1 MIDDVSRYDDIIDL
15 PHHVSSNRKPMDMI
29 NRAAQFAPFAA
40 LTGYA
45 EAINETGRI
54 VEKKI
59 ILSNEE
65 KEKISNILSYLN
77 LHIKED
83 IMVTIIYFIKDHLKE
98 GGSYSSVTTS
108 IRKIDEFNKIIE
120 LKDRTKIKINDIYK
134 INLDLFN
141 DYIE

>member
-1 MIDDVSRYDDIIDL
+1 MENKYDDIINL
-15 PHHVSSNRKPMDMI
+15 PHHVSENHKRMDKI

-45 EAINETGRI
+45 EAINEAGRI
-54 VEKKI
+54 VDKKI

-83 IMVTIIYFIKDHLKE
+83 IIVTIVYFIKDNLKE
-98 GGSYSSVTTS
+98 GGSYNSITSSLK
-108 IRKIDEFNKIIE
+108 KIDEFNKIIE
-120 LKDRTKIKINDIYK
+120 LKNKIKIKINDIYK
-134 INLDLFN
+134 INVDIFNEFN
-141 DYIE
+141 D

>member
-1 MIDDVSRYDDIIDL
+1 MDNKYSDIINL
-15 PHHVSSNRKPMDMI
+15 PHHQSENHKRMDKI

-45 EAINETGRI
+45 EAINEAGRI
-54 VEKKI
+54 VDKKI

-83 IMVTIIYFIKDHLKE
+83 IIITIVYFIKDNLKE
-98 GGSYSSVTTS
+98 GGSYNTITSSLK
-108 IRKIDEFNKIIE
+108 KIDEFNKIIE
-120 LKDRTKIKINDIYK
+120 LKNKTKIKINDIYQ
-134 INLDLFN
+134 INVDIFNEFN
-141 DYIE
+141 D

>member
-1 MIDDVSRYDDIIDL
+1 MENKYSDIIDL
-15 PHHVSSNRKPMDMI
+15 PHHQSENHKRMDKI

-45 EAINETGRI
+45 EAINEAGRI
-54 VEKKI
+54 VDKKI

-83 IMVTIIYFIKDHLKE
+83 IIITIVYFIKDNLKE
-98 GGSYSSVTTS
+98 GGSYNTITSSLK
-108 IRKIDEFNKIIE
+108 KIDEFNKIIE
-120 LKDRTKIKINDIYK
+120 LKNKTKIKINDIYK
-134 INLDLFN
+134 INVDILNEFN
-141 DYIE
+141 D

>member
-1 MIDDVSRYDDIIDL
+1 MENKYDDIINL
-15 PHHVSSNRKPMDMI
+15 PHHVSENHKRMDKI

-45 EAINETGRI
+45 EAINEAGR
-54 VEKKI
+54 VVDKKI

-83 IMVTIIYFIKDHLKE
+83 IIVTIVYFIKDNLKE
-98 GGSYSSVTTS
+98 GGSYNSITSSLK
-108 IRKIDEFNKIIE
+108 KIDDFNKIVE
-120 LKDRTKIKINDIYK
+120 LKNKIKIKINDIYK
-134 INLDLFN
+134 INVDIFNEFN
-141 DYIE
+141 D

>member
-1 MIDDVSRYDDIIDL
+1 MENKYSDIIDL
-15 PHHVSSNRKPMDMI
+15 PHHQSENHKRMDKI

-45 EAINETGRI
+45 EAINEAGRI
-54 VEKKI
+54 VDKKI

-83 IMVTIIYFIKDHLKE
+83 IIKF
-98 GGSYSSVTTS
+98 TN
-108 IRKIDEFNKIIE
+108 IRH
-120 LKDRTKIKINDIYK
+120 
-134 INLDLFN
+134 
-141 DYIE
+141 

>member
-1 MIDDVSRYDDIIDL
+1 MDNKYSDIINL
-15 PHHVSSNRKPMDMI
+15 PHHQSENHKRMDKI

-45 EAINETGRI
+45 EAINEAGRI
-54 VEKKI
+54 VDKKI

-83 IMVTIIYFIKDHLKE
+83 IIITIVYFIKDNLKE
-98 GGSYSSVTTS
+98 GGSYNTITSSLK
-108 IRKIDEFNKIIE
+108 KIDEFNKIIE
-120 LKDRTKIKINDIYK
+120 LKNKTKIKINDIYK
-134 INLDLFN
+134 INVDIFNEFN
-141 DYIE
+141 D

>member
-1 MIDDVSRYDDIIDL
+1 MENKYSDIIDL
-15 PHHVSSNRKPMDMI
+15 PHHQSENHKRMDKI

-45 EAINETGRI
+45 EAINEAGRI
-54 VEKKI
+54 LDKKI

-83 IMVTIIYFIKDHLKE
+83 IIITIVYFIKDNFKE
-98 GGSYSSVTTS
+98 GGSYNSITSSLK
-108 IRKIDEFNKIIE
+108 KIDEFNKIIE
-120 LKDRTKIKINDIYK
+120 LKNKTKIKINDIYK
-134 INLDLFN
+134 INVDIFNEFN
-141 DYIE
+141 D

>member
-1 MIDDVSRYDDIIDL
+1 MENKYDDIINL
-15 PHHVSSNRKPMDMI
+15 PHHVSENHKRMDKI

-45 EAINETGRI
+45 EAINEAGR
-54 VEKKI
+54 VVDKKI

-83 IMVTIIYFIKDHLKE
+83 IIVTIVYFIKDNLKE
-98 GGSYSSVTTS
+98 GGSYNSITSSLK
-108 IRKIDEFNKIIE
+108 KIDEFNKIIE
-120 LKDRTKIKINDIYK
+120 LKNKIKIKINDIYK
-134 INLDLFN
+134 INVDIFNEFN
-141 DYIE
+141 D